1 MNTPNS
7 PDELLA
13 LRYRY
18 LLLRGFT
25 PTRALPRT
33 PYAPAIWVD
42 SHQSIV
48 TVPVDVH
55 DGIILIEDSGAPALA
70 IAGFPRSV
78 LRLRF
83 DDVVP
88 GHTTDSRGRELTL
101 FTDAHAEAIC
111 TWYTRFAQE
120 RGILHVACLAGVS
133 RSRAIAAAL
142 LRLRGD
148 EDLRHF
154 QDGQPNG
161 HVYVTMLG
169 LPPLDDYLGTLEA
182 AYAGAPLPAIRF

>member
-1 MNTPNS
+1 M
-7 PDELLA
+7 
-13 LRYRY
+13 
-18 LLLRGFT
+18 
-25 PTRALPRT
+25 LPRT
-33 PYAPAIWVD
+33 PYAPPIWVD
-42 SHQSIV
+42 SHQSL
-48 TVPVDVH
+48 TAVPVDVH
-55 DGIILIEDSGAPALA
+55 DGVILIEDSGAPALA

-88 GHTTDSRGRELTL
+88 GHTTDSRGQGLAL
-101 FTDAHAEAIC
+101 FSDAHADAIR
-111 TWYTRFAQE
+111 TWYTRFAHE
-120 RGILHVACLAGVS
+120 RGILHIACLAGVS

-148 EDLRHF
+148 DDLRHF

-169 LPPLDDYLGTLEA
+169 LPPLDDYRDALQA
-182 AYAGAPLPAIRF
+182 AHAGAPLPAITF